1 MRKKSNF
8 YPRNEGAVKPYYDNA
23 VTQLAGALGI
33 KYNTDAATLLVLN
46 GHKKQIPLVVQK
58 AFDDNQQAQN
68 STAAK
73 NTELANSKID
83 LMREIS
89 RITGLPNW
97 DENDGQ
103 LLGIRV
109 EHTGG
114 DPNTAQPVM
123 SKVTALPDQIIIDWI
138 KGEWDGIIIESIDLN
153 QQQKPQDP
161 MQPPMPNPQPPA
173 QPTAA
178 DPGWKKIGEDQKSP
192 YEDTRPNKTHNPE
205 LRYYRLRYTK
215 NGKAIGLYSNIF
227 SAVAEI
233 YV

>member
-1 MRKKSNF
+1 MAKKAIF
-8 YPRNEGAVKPYYDNA
+8 YPNKEGEIKTFYDNA
-23 VTQLAGALGI
+23 SNLLITTVGA
-33 KYNTDAATLLVLN
+33 KYGTDAATITALTN
-46 GHKKQIPLVVQK
+46 HKKQVPLVIQK
-58 AFDDNQQAQN
+58 AFDDNQQSQN

-73 NTELANSKID
+73 NTELATAKID
-83 LMREIS
+83 ILRELN

-109 EHTGG
+109 AHTGG
-114 DPNTAQPVM
+114 DPNTAQAVM

-138 KGEWDGIIIESIDLN
+138 KGEWDGIIIESIV
-153 QQQKPQDP
+153 QGEQQKPDP
-161 MQPPMPNPQPPA
+161 IPPMPNPQPPA
-173 QPTAA
+173 QPTAG